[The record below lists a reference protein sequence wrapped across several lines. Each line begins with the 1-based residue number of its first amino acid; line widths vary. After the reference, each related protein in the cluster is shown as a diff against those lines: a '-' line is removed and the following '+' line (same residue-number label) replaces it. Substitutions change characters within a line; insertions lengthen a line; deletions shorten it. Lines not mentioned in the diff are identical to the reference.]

1 MKTMYLLT
9 ATLCLCI
16 AVLAMVFFFAA
27 GIAVGTMFATM
38 AAGLLFT
45 GIACHMSRPYLGR
58 RLTGFGSA
66 SLIVVL
72 LFPLIQLIP
81 VLRKQPPFGLFYV
94 IVLALLFVISLH
106 LTSIMLYQR
115 SRES

>member
-1 MKTMYLLT
+1 MKTMYLFT
-9 ATLCLCI
+9 AILCLCI
-16 AVLAMVFFFAA
+16 AVLEMFFFFAA
-27 GIAVGTMFATM
+27 GVPVGTMIATV
-38 AAGLLFT
+38 AAGLLFA
-45 GIACHMSRPYLGR
+45 GIACHMSQPYSGM

-66 SLIVVL
+66 SLIVVM

-81 VLRKQPPFGLFYV
+81 ILRKQPPFGFFYV
-94 IVLALLFVISLH
+94 IDLALLFVISLH